1 MNPESSSDV
10 LIENCEFDTGDD
22 CIAIKSGRDHDG
34 RRVNVPSENIIIR
47 GCRMKDG
54 HGGVVIGSET
64 SGGVR
69 NVFAEDCEM
78 DSPQLD
84 RALRIKSNSLRG
96 GVIENIYMRNVTVGQ
111 VAGAVLRINMLYST
125 DRDKYDPVVRNVELR
140 GVTCKRS
147 RHAFRLEGLPGEP
160 IREVRVRDC
169 VFENVGQPSI
179 LDHVEDLTLN
189 NTTIRVASTR

>member
-1 MNPESSSDV
+1 V
-10 LIENCEFDTGDD
+10 LIEQCEFDTGDD

-34 RRVNVPSENIIIR
+34 RRVNVPSENIVIR

-78 DSPQLD
+78 DSPHLD
-84 RALRIKSNSLRG
+84 RALRIKSNSSRG
-96 GVIENIYMRNVTVGQ
+96 GLIENIYMRNVRVGQ
-111 VAGAVLRINMLYST
+111 VAESVVRINMLYDQ
-125 DRDKYDPVVRNVELR
+125 DRGSHNPAVRNVELR

-147 RHAFRLEGLPGEP
+147 RHALRLEGLPDEP
-160 IREVRVRDC
+160 VRNVRIIDC
-169 VFENVGQPSI
+169 VFENVSQPSI
-179 LDHVEDLTLN
+179 LEDVESLTMN
-189 NTTIRVASTR
+189 NTTIRIASSQ